1 MKRRAKLLPKSWKEV
16 NIGKEENEK
25 KGLEAAREVE
35 KRLNRRI
42 G

>member
-25 KGLEAAREVE
+25 KSWKPLER
-35 KRLNRRI
+35 
-42 G
+42 